1 MQMKHHNKVNIVVF
15 YYFVTYTSNYHITY
29 TYMYYIISLDR
40 KQINVLAI
48 IIMYL

>member
-1 MQMKHHNKVNIVVF
+1 MKHHNKANIVVF
-15 YYFVTYTSNYHITY
+15 YYFVTYTFIYYIIY
-29 TYMYYIISLDR
+29 TYMYYIIWLDR